1 MARANLAG
9 IIGKQLETVPVAD
22 TKAPPRPAAQSTPA
36 QSTPAHST
44 PDSDVPKWL
53 TFEPKPTRQRRDQL
67 DWIEAKRKEL
77 NALRGRAG
85 ERLTDNT
92 LIRVAIDLLIVN
104 GERLQGTTEA
114 ELRASLGIIDDAL
127 PK

>member
-9 IIGKQLETVPVAD
+9 IIGKQVETVPVPDIRAPM
-22 TKAPPRPAAQSTPA
+22 KPPAPPAS
-36 QSTPAHST
+36 ST
-44 PDSDVPKWL
+44 PDPDVPKWL

-114 ELRASLGIIDDAL
+114 ELRASLGIDDDAL
-127 PK
+127 PR

>member
-9 IIGKQLETVPVAD
+9 IIGKQVETVPVAD
-22 TKAPPRPAAQSTPA
+22 TKASSRPAAQSTLVP
-36 QSTPAHST
+36 ST

-114 ELRASLGIIDDAL
+114 ELRASLGISDDAL
-127 PK
+127 PE

>member
-9 IIGKQLETVPVAD
+9 IIGKQVETVPVPD
-22 TKAPPRPAAQSTPA
+22 TRAPAKPAVQATPA
-36 QSTPAHST
+36 PSTSDP
-44 PDSDVPKWL
+44 DVPKWL

-114 ELRASLGIIDDAL
+114 ELRASLGINDDAL
-127 PK
+127 PR

>member
-9 IIGKQLETVPVAD
+9 ILGKQVETVPVPETTGAHQQ
-22 TKAPPRPAAQSTPA
+22 TRPTAPVANDGAGEL
-36 QSTPAHST
+36 
-44 PDSDVPKWL
+44 PKWL

-77 NALRGRAG
+77 NSLRGRAG

-92 LIRVAIDLLIVN
+92 LIRVAVDLLIAN
-104 GERLQGTTEA
+104 GDRLVGTTEA
-114 ELRASLGIIDDAL
+114 ELRASLGIRDADL
-127 PK
+127 PD

>member
-9 IIGKQLETVPVAD
+9 IIGKQVETVPVPD
-22 TKAPPRPAAQSTPA
+22 TKAAPKPSAQSVAASASASP
-36 QSTPAHST
+36 
-44 PDSDVPKWL
+44 DVPKWL

-77 NALRGRAG
+77 NSLRGRAG

-114 ELRASLGIIDDAL
+114 ELRASVGISDEDL
-127 PK
+127 PL

>member
-9 IIGKQLETVPVAD
+9 IIGKQVEIVPVAD
-22 TKAPPRPAAQSTPA
+22 TKAPPRPAAQSTTAP
-36 QSTPAHST
+36 SMPG
-44 PDSDVPKWL
+44 SDVPKWL

>member
-114 ELRASLGIIDDAL
+114 ELRASLGISDDAL

>member
-9 IIGKQLETVPVAD
+9 IIGKQVETVPVPD
-22 TKAPPRPAAQSTPA
+22 TQAPAKPVVQATPA
-36 QSTPAHST
+36 PSP
-44 PDSDVPKWL
+44 SDADIPKWL

-67 DWIEAKRKEL
+67 NWIEAKRKEL

-104 GERLQGTTEA
+104 GERLQGATEA
-114 ELRASLGIIDDAL
+114 ELRASLGIGDDAL
-127 PK
+127 PH

>member
-9 IIGKQLETVPVAD
+9 IIGKQVETVPVPD
-22 TKAPPRPAAQSTPA
+22 TTAVPKKASQPAPA
-36 QSTPAHST
+36 VRAVGQ
-44 PDSDVPKWL
+44 DVPKWL

-67 DWIEAKRKEL
+67 DWLEAKRKEL

-104 GERLQGTTEA
+104 GDRLQGTTEA
-114 ELRASLGIIDDAL
+114 ELRESVGVSDSDLNL
-127 PK
+127 

>member
-9 IIGKQLETVPVAD
+9 IIGKQVETVPVPD
-22 TKAPPRPAAQSTPA
+22 TQAPTKPAAQATPA
-36 QSTPAHST
+36 PSTS
-44 PDSDVPKWL
+44 SLDVPKWL

-77 NALRGRAG
+77 NALRARAG

-104 GERLQGTTEA
+104 GDRLQGTTEA
-114 ELRASLGIIDDAL
+114 ELRASLGIDDDAL
-127 PK
+127 PR

>member
-9 IIGKQLETVPVAD
+9 IIGKQVETVPVPD
-22 TKAPPRPAAQSTPA
+22 TQAPAKSAVQATPA
-36 QSTPAHST
+36 PLTPNA
-44 PDSDVPKWL
+44 DVPKWL

-104 GERLQGTTEA
+104 GDRLQGATEA
-114 ELRASLGIIDDAL
+114 ELRASLGIDDDAL
-127 PK
+127 PH

>member
-9 IIGKQLETVPVAD
+9 ILGKQVETVPVPD
-22 TKAPPRPAAQSTPA
+22 TALLKRSAPTTVPLPAEE
-36 QSTPAHST
+36 
-44 PDSDVPKWL
+44 SDVPKWL

-77 NALRGRAG
+77 NSLRGRAG

-92 LIRVAIDLLIVN
+92 LIRVAVDLLIVN
-104 GERLQGTTEA
+104 GDRLQGATEA
-114 ELRASLGIIDDAL
+114 ELRASLGITDSDL
-127 PK
+127 PS

>member
-9 IIGKQLETVPVAD
+9 IIGKQVETVPVPD
-22 TKAPPRPAAQSTPA
+22 TKAPIKPAEQAKPA
-36 QSTPAHST
+36 PSA
-44 PDSDVPKWL
+44 PDADVPKWL

-114 ELRASLGIIDDAL
+114 ELRASLGISDEAL
-127 PK
+127 PQ

>member
-9 IIGKQLETVPVAD
+9 IIGKQVETVPVPD

-36 QSTPAHST
+36 PPT

-67 DWIEAKRKEL
+67 DWVEAKRKEL

-114 ELRASLGIIDDAL
+114 ELRASLGISDDAL
-127 PK
+127 PE

>member
-22 TKAPPRPAAQSTPA
+22 TKAPPRPAAQSTSAP
-36 QSTPAHST
+36 SM

>member
-9 IIGKQLETVPVAD
+9 IIGKQVETIPVAD
-22 TKAPPRPAAQSTPA
+22 TKAPPRPAAQSTPVPSA
-36 QSTPAHST
+36 

-114 ELRASLGIIDDAL
+114 ELRASLGISDDTM
-127 PK
+127 PD